1 MNRRTW
7 VTVIGS
13 LTVLLG
19 TAAVAGG
26 GISQQATGSGDELP
40 SALSAHLDQLTQAIP
55 GNGGESN
62 RGPGGADAAFLQA
75 LAFPGTDI
83 PLAQLTRAHSAASIA
98 KGRLPK
104 HGSSGWTSIGPS
116 TALYPASP
124 LRTLSLYVPNAYPA
138 AGRVT
143 ALALAPTCKPG
154 NCRLWVGQATSG
166 IWRTD
171 DALANHPQW
180 RYLSGSFDINSVG
193 SITVDPADPTGNTLW
208 VGTGEANACR
218 SGCIHGVGL
227 YKTTDGGNT
236 WSGPIA
242 GSVLNGR
249 GTASLAIDPRN
260 SNVMYL
266 STVRAISGMTSVCC
280 SGVERIVIPGAAPW
294 GVYKSIDGGQTWTYI
309 HAGAATLAGCGNVAT
324 MATNTTPCTPI
335 GTRQV
340 VLDPTNPDILYASSY
355 ARGVWRSSDGGATWT
370 QIKTSLDATQTTTL
384 PWMAVTTLA
393 NGDTRMYLSEGNTG
407 IRLSPTTIEYSR
419 VFRSDVV
426 ESGSPVWSDL
436 TSANKADS
444 RWGSYNFCGAQCWY
458 DNYVYTPK
466 GFPDI
471 VYVGGSY
478 GYGENIANHRAVVL
492 STDAGQSWNDM
503 TADGT
508 DPVHPNALHPDQHV
522 IVTNPNNP
530 LQFWEGND
538 GGTMRSTG
546 SFTDVSNSCASRGLD
561 PVSLARCQQMLSRVP
576 TGLASI
582 NEGITSLQFQSLSVS
597 PFDSNELQG
606 GTQDN
611 GTWENYGKTV
621 TWLNTMVGDGGQSS
635 FDIGNPHFRSH
646 TFAGAGGDV
655 NFSDGTLAD
664 WIWIGDP
671 MQVEASEFYVPW
683 ISDPTVS
690 RTLYTGGTH
699 AWRTKTD
706 GQGTMTMA
714 QFIQHCNEWTGDFA
728 VTCGDWQQLGT
739 QTLTSVFYGNRPG
752 GDVVA
757 LARATND
764 SSTLYAATS
773 TGRLFVSKNADAEP
787 ASAVVFNRIDSLAP
801 NAPNRFISGIVV
813 DPANA
818 NHAWISYSGFEAT
831 SGTAGHVFEV
841 TYDPT
846 AGTATW
852 VNLDNGLGDL
862 PITSLARD
870 GTSGTLFAGT
880 DYGVLRLD
888 SGAGQWTEA
897 APGMPDIDIAGL
909 TLVRG
914 TLYAATYGQGA
925 WKLSLQ

>member
-1 MNRRTW
+1 VNRRTW

-83 PLAQLTRAHSAASIA
+83 PLAQLTTAHSAASIA

-340 VLDPTNPDILYASSY
+340 AVQ
-355 ARGVWRSSDGGATWT
+355 V
-370 QIKTSLDATQTTTL
+370 TL
-384 PWMAVTTLA
+384 PILDGFRREGRAAEQQAAV
-393 NGDTRMYLSEGNTG
+393 RE
-407 IRLSPTTIEYSR
+407 
-419 VFRSDVV
+419 SDVRAR
-426 ESGSPVWSDL
+426 DL
-436 TSANKADS
+436 RLQVAADVDGALLDLRSA
-444 RWGSYNFCGAQCWY
+444 GAQQTIAAERLQLAAEE
-458 DNYVYTPK
+458 VSQARARFK
-466 GFPDI
+466 AG
-471 VYVGGSY
+471 VAG
-478 GYGENIANHRAVVL
+478 NIEVI
-492 STDAGQSWNDM
+492 
-503 TADGT
+503 TA
-508 DPVHPNALHPDQHV
+508 
-522 IVTNPNNP
+522 
-530 LQFWEGND
+530 
-538 GGTMRSTG
+538 
-546 SFTDVSNSCASRGLD
+546 
-561 PVSLARCQQMLSRVP
+561 
-576 TGLASI
+576 
-582 NEGITSLQFQSLSVS
+582 
-597 PFDSNELQG
+597 
-606 GTQDN
+606 
-611 GTWENYGKTV
+611 
-621 TWLNTMVGDGGQSS
+621 QSS
-635 FDIGNPHFRSH
+635 LLRARDADIDAR
-646 TFAGAGGDV
+646 FA
-655 NFSDGTLAD
+655 
-664 WIWIGDP
+664 
-671 MQVEASEFYVPW
+671 
-683 ISDPTVS
+683 
-690 RTLYTGGTH
+690 
-699 AWRTKTD
+699 
-706 GQGTMTMA
+706 
-714 QFIQHCNEWTGDFA
+714 A
-728 VTCGDWQQLGT
+728 VAA
-739 QTLTSVFYGNRPG
+739 RI
-752 GDVVA
+752 A
-757 LARATND
+757 LARSVGSAR
-764 SSTLYAATS
+764 TL
-773 TGRLFVSKNADAEP
+773 
-787 ASAVVFNRIDSLAP
+787 
-801 NAPNRFISGIVV
+801 
-813 DPANA
+813 
-818 NHAWISYSGFEAT
+818 H
-831 SGTAGHVFEV
+831 
-841 TYDPT
+841 
-846 AGTATW
+846 
-852 VNLDNGLGDL
+852 
-862 PITSLARD
+862 
-870 GTSGTLFAGT
+870 
-880 DYGVLRLD
+880 
-888 SGAGQWTEA
+888 
-897 APGMPDIDIAGL
+897 
-909 TLVRG
+909 
-914 TLYAATYGQGA
+914 
-925 WKLSLQ
+925 